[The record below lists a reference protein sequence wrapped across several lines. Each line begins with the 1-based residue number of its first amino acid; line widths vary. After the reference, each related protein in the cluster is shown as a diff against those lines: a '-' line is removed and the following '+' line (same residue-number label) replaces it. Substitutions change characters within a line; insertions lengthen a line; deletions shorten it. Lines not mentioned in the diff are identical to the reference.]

1 MKGVLV
7 GNIDVIEPEF
17 NEFELEQGTTT
28 TSSDTTKASTNTG
41 NKSTNKNNINLC
53 YNENDQQEHDSLQ
66 VDVPQDE
73 TGLYDD
79 VMACPNISA
88 SEFNSDL
95 AGPGSNESM
104 SDNKS
109 ESQSSSHVNNN
120 SKNESNSSTT
130 GKSHGKYQLKSF
142 KFSALY

>member
-17 NEFELEQGTTT
+17 NEFDMEQ
-28 TSSDTTKASTNTG
+28 SSTRIEATKASANTG

-53 YNENDQQEHDSLQ
+53 DNENDLEHDSLQ

-88 SEFNSDL
+88 SEFNPDQT
-95 AGPGSNESM
+95 GPGSNESM

-109 ESQSSSHVNNN
+109 ESQSSHHVNNN
-120 SKNESNSSTT
+120 SKNESNNTSG
-130 GKSHGKYQLKSF
+130 GKSHGKYQN
-142 KFSALY
+142 

>member
-1 MKGVLV
+1 MV

-17 NEFELEQGTTT
+17 NEFEMEQSTT
-28 TSSDTTKASTNTG
+28 TSTTANEASKASTNTG

-53 YNENDQQEHDSLQ
+53 DNENDLEHDSLQ

-88 SEFNSDL
+88 SEFNSDQT
-95 AGPGSNESM
+95 GPGSNESM

-109 ESQSSSHVNNN
+109 ESQSSNHVNSN
-120 SKNESNSSTT
+120 SKNESNSASG
-130 GKSHGKYQLKSF
+130 GKSHGKYQHQIILKNETSNQI
-142 KFSALY
+142 